1 MLVNKRIELVGYIWV
16 VHIEV
21 VNLVYIICTFSFA
34 NSKSQ
39 LWYSCIPDKV
49 CITEWAPVS
58 PKLTQIG
65 YLSQSGYQSLP
76 SLHR

>member
-34 NSKSQ
+34 NSK
-39 LWYSCIPDKV
+39 
-49 CITEWAPVS
+49 
-58 PKLTQIG
+58 
-65 YLSQSGYQSLP
+65 
-76 SLHR
+76 